1 MEDSRGF
8 IRFFSQLRARYVAED
23 EEKGWEECTVI
34 NVNRKGMGVKFQTD
48 EKIRVS
54 SIIHF
59 EMSVSTEFEPVQVT
73 GILKWINEGEN
84 YFVGGIEFLELL
96 DEDTFAKLG

>member
-8 IRFFSQLRARYVAED
+8 IRFFSQLKARYIAED
-23 EEKGWEECTVI
+23 KEKSWEECTII
-34 NVNRKGMGVKFQTD
+34 NINRKGMGVKFRTD
-48 EKIRVS
+48 EKIRIGS
-54 SIIHF
+54 NIHF
-59 EMSVSTEFEPVQVT
+59 EISVSTEFDPVQAT

-84 YFVGGIEFLELL
+84 YIVGGIEFPELL